1 MTLRQFTAFATVAS
15 HLNITKAA
23 QALRMSQPSL
33 SKLLK
38 GLEENYKVTLFT
50 RTGKGIELTDEGVEF
65 LKQIEPILAQV
76 QTLEKRFSNS
86 SESKQATP
94 LRVGGTYGL
103 SSGILSSL
111 LAIFKKSYPDV
122 DVILR
127 SNPAGILDQ
136 MILKGQLDIA
146 LTSILPRSPELMAE
160 FCVPLKLVAFAAK
173 GYPIAQEKQ
182 LSLADLER
190 IPLIIRDDA
199 SKRGTIETLLLKL
212 RSLGYR
218 PNIVM
223 RCESPEAIKTAV
235 SKKLGV
241 GILYQDVL
249 KENNARGLFKQLR
262 VSGLPMEEKTYIIY
276 HKQRP
281 LSPSGE
287 AFLKLLREWS
297 EARRAK
303 TKNKQTD
310 PAVSLFSLLYA
321 ANEFLPALSAC
332 PL

>member
-1 MTLRQFTAFATVAS
+1 MSLRQFTAFATVAS

-65 LKQIEPILAQV
+65 LKHIEPILTQL
-76 QTLEKRFSNS
+76 QTIEARFSNN
-86 SESKQATP
+86 SKSQQATP

-103 SSGILSSL
+103 SSSILSSL
-111 LAIFKKSYPDV
+111 LAVFKKRFLEV
-122 DVILR
+122 EVVLR
-127 SNPAGILDQ
+127 TNTAGILEQ

-146 LTSILPRSPELMAE
+146 LTSILPRSPELTAE
-160 FCVPLKLVAFAAK
+160 FCVPLRLVAFAAM
-173 GYPIAQEKQ
+173 GYPIAQEKK
-182 LSLADLER
+182 LSLADLGR
-190 IPLIIRDDA
+190 VPLIIRDDGN
-199 SKRGTIETLLLKL
+199 RHGTTEISLLEL
-212 RSLGYR
+212 RSSGYR

-241 GILYQDVL
+241 GILYHDDL
-249 KENNARGLFKQLR
+249 KDAFARGLFKQIY
-262 VSGLPMEEKTYIIY
+262 VSGLSLEGKTYIMC

-281 LSPSGE
+281 ISSSAE
-287 AFLKLLREWS
+287 AFLKLLREWC
-297 EARRAK
+297 E
-303 TKNKQTD
+303 TKRTKQGNKKSSD
-310 PAVSLFSLLYA
+310 IPG
-321 ANEFLPALSAC
+321 
-332 PL
+332 